1 MRRAVF
7 ASVALLAA
15 FGTTAVAQEVAK
27 PAAGNGAAT
36 TPAIVITPET
46 TPKDLARAAFLAQG
60 GEKFRAVQNMML
72 RGSVQLYPPN
82 SVQSVPGSFSLVTAG
97 DKLRMEIDA
106 RPAIVFNLRRR
117 TSLQLAAERLVST
130 VNEVCLG
137 RACALRPDGLPDRS
151 DHR

>member
-60 GEKFRAVQNMML
+60 RFDRLQAFSAGPAADDADREKQARQRIQ
-72 RGSVQLYPPN
+72 RGQ
-82 SVQSVPGSFSLVTAG
+82 
-97 DKLRMEIDA
+97 
-106 RPAIVFNLRRR
+106 
-117 TSLQLAAERLVST
+117 
-130 VNEVCLG
+130 
-137 RACALRPDGLPDRS
+137 
-151 DHR
+151 